1 MATIFPLILPDF
13 LLIALG
19 ALLLHR
25 FHFSRDFFQGAEKL
39 VYFVLFPALLF
50 DSITRIPLNLGDTWP
65 LLVAAAV
72 LIAAG
77 TVLAWLALPIL
88 KPEHLQ
94 HAALTQCA
102 FRFNTYLG
110 MSLASAIAGPS
121 GVAVMALL
129 VGFSV
134 PMANM
139 VAVTVLA
146 RGQQGRIAIELLKN
160 PLILSTVAAL
170 AWNLAGLPV
179 PGPVQL
185 AFSRLGACALGI
197 GLLCVGATLSLQG
210 SRRAGALIGWITAI
224 KLLAL
229 PLAALAIAWVL
240 DMSTLERQMLLV
252 FAALPTAS
260 SAHVLAARMG
270 ADSRLVALTMSIGTI
285 LAGLTIPL
293 WLSLAT

>member
-1 MATIFPLILPDF
+1 M
-13 LLIALG
+13 
-19 ALLLHR
+19 
-25 FHFSRDFFQGAEKL
+25 
-39 VYFVLFPALLF
+39 
-50 DSITRIPLNLGDTWP
+50 
-65 LLVAAAV
+65 
-72 LIAAG
+72 
-77 TVLAWLALPIL
+77 
-88 KPEHLQ
+88 
-94 HAALTQCA
+94 
-102 FRFNTYLG
+102 
-110 MSLASAIAGPS
+110 
-121 GVAVMALL
+121 
-129 VGFSV
+129 
-134 PMANM
+134 
-139 VAVTVLA
+139 
-146 RGQQGRIAIELLKN
+146 
-160 PLILSTVAAL
+160 
-170 AWNLAGLPV
+170 